1 MSAPGCWKLSYIFEK
16 NSSNRDSANL
26 SPSTIPYCHDVYGT
40 RDTIFF
46 NSGTF
51 TVELFLL
58 TMVLLGSLVDFHTFL
73 QYQAIQNNNHLAN

>member
-46 NSGTF
+46 QQRNINCRVVSFDNGASGIF
-51 TVELFLL
+51 GRLSHIL
-58 TMVLLGSLVDFHTFL
+58 TIPGDSK
-73 QYQAIQNNNHLAN
+73 